1 VAADTL
7 TLKGLDQEA
16 VTAWS
21 RALGDP
27 DWFRARRLEALA
39 ALGKL
44 ERPTGREEA
53 WRFTDPKRAGL
64 DRHQVLRSA
73 GETSA
78 GTRAL
83 AAGHGDAASGGDMA
97 GTVLHPAGLVATVD
111 GAAGEAFLDPDLA
124 ERGVILTDLAT
135 ALREHAGLVEP
146 RFMTAAAPFAE
157 DWFLA
162 LHATLVTAGT
172 FLYVPRGVEVTAP
185 LGALH
190 RRSGAGASFAHTL
203 VVVEPEASLTLVQQH
218 GSPEDLPGRAFHH
231 GVTELLIGERA
242 AVQYLSLQEWGSE
255 QVNHFGVQRAL
266 VGRQARFRS
275 FVVTLGG
282 GVVRISPDTVLAEG
296 AEADLLGAVFADAGQ
311 RFEHRATVTHAEPHA
326 RSSLLYK
333 AGLLGGSRNIFN
345 GNLIIRPGA
354 RDRPGRRPAPVL
366 PGVAGHPAPHGPPAG
381 GVRLL
386 RGGPRPGDRAGGP
399 PPPGGR
405 PGGRAG
411 RRRGAEGGGRGLMP
425 FVRLAGLDELEV
437 DQGHRVELGDEE
449 AVALIRTGDGVY
461 AVVDVCSHEDYPL
474 SEGWV
479 EDHTVECALHGSRF
493 DLVTGN
499 PDSPPALRPVQ
510 IFPVRVEGEDV
521 LVDLPDDWA
530 KLADEP
536 Y

>member
-1 VAADTL
+1 MATETL

-44 ERPTGREEA
+44 ERPSNREEA

-64 DRHQVLRSA
+64 DRHPILRSSADA
-73 GETSA
+73 GATGA
-78 GTRAL
+78 GTRVL
-83 AAGHGDAASGGDMA
+83 AAGHGDAARGGDVA
-97 GTVLHPAGLVATVD
+97 GTELEPAGLVATVD
-111 GAAGEAFLDPDLA
+111 GATAGAFLDPALA
-124 ERGVILTDLAT
+124 EQGVVLTDLAT

-146 RFMTAAAPFAE
+146 RFMTAAAPFGE

-162 LHATLVTAGT
+162 LHATLVTAGA
-172 FLYVPRGVEVTAP
+172 FLYVPRGVEVVAP
-185 LGALH
+185 LGALY
-190 RRSGAGASFAHTL
+190 RRTGAGASFAHTL

-218 GSPEDLPGRAFHH
+218 GSPEALDGRAFHH

-282 GVVRISPDTVLAEG
+282 GVVRVSPDTVLAEG

-345 GNLIIRPGA
+345 GNLIISPGA
-354 RDRPGRRPAPVL
+354 RGSDARQTMRNLVLSRDAHAEANPFLEILNSDVKAAHAAATGRVDDLHLFYLESRGIPRRTARRLVVFGFFEEVL
-366 PGVAGHPAPHGPPAG
+366 AQVSVPEV
-381 GVRLL
+381 
-386 RGGPRPGDRAGGP
+386 
-399 PPPGGR
+399 
-405 PGGRAG
+405 
-411 RRRGAEGGGRGLMP
+411 RRRLEAALEAELVAAEAQTEGG
-425 FVRLAGLDELEV
+425 
-437 DQGHRVELGDEE
+437 
-449 AVALIRTGDGVY
+449 
-461 AVVDVCSHEDYPL
+461 S
-474 SEGWV
+474 
-479 EDHTVECALHGSRF
+479 
-493 DLVTGN
+493 
-499 PDSPPALRPVQ
+499 
-510 IFPVRVEGEDV
+510 
-521 LVDLPDDWA
+521 
-530 KLADEP
+530 
-536 Y
+536 

>member
-1 VAADTL
+1 VATETL

-64 DRHQVLRSA
+64 DRHQVLRS
-73 GETSA
+73 S
-78 GTRAL
+78 
-83 AAGHGDAASGGDMA
+83 GDSGAGGDVA
-97 GTVLHPAGLVATVD
+97 GTVLEPAGLVATVD
-111 GAAGEAFLDPDLA
+111 GASGEAFLDPALA
-124 ERGVILTDLAT
+124 GRGVILTDLAT

-146 RFMTAAAPFAE
+146 RFMTAAAPFGE

-162 LHATLVTAGT
+162 LHATLVTAGA

-185 LGALH
+185 LGALY
-190 RRSGAGASFAHTL
+190 RRTAAGASFAHTL

-218 GSPEDLPGRAFHH
+218 GSPEALDGRAFHH

-282 GVVRISPDTVLAEG
+282 GVVRVSPDTVLAEG
-296 AEADLLGAVFADAGQ
+296 AEADLFGAVFADAGQ

-345 GNLIIRPGA
+345 GNLIISPGA
-354 RDRPGRRPAPVL
+354 RGSDARQTMRNLVLSRDAHAEANPFLEILNSDVKAAHAAPT
-366 PGVAGHPAPHGPPAG
+366 P
-381 GVRLL
+381 
-386 RGGPRPGDRAGGP
+386 PRPCGTWSSP
-399 PPPGGR
+399 STPTPR
-405 PGGRAG
+405 PTR
-411 RRRGAEGGGRGLMP
+411 
-425 FVRLAGLDELEV
+425 
-437 DQGHRVELGDEE
+437 
-449 AVALIRTGDGVY
+449 
-461 AVVDVCSHEDYPL
+461 S
-474 SEGWV
+474 
-479 EDHTVECALHGSRF
+479 SR
-493 DLVTGN
+493 
-499 PDSPPALRPVQ
+499 S
-510 IFPVRVEGEDV
+510 
-521 LVDLPDDWA
+521 
-530 KLADEP
+530 
-536 Y
+536 